1 MKALLVID
9 VQNGIV
15 QLGDFTKELTLIEKV
30 IKDFKAQKNPVI
42 FVRHFDQVEESPLHK
57 DSIGSE
63 LHPSINGYADHIIEK
78 QTPSSFF
85 QTELSNTLDKLGASH
100 LFITG
105 FETEFCC
112 MFTAISAYDR
122 GYKVTF
128 IENAVGT
135 TNSEKSYGMPGLNI
149 NDFVGTVLNWSGVI
163 EVLGYEEYVKKYKLE
178 ESSKE

>member
-1 MKALLVID
+1 MMRALLVID

-15 QLGDFTKELTLIEKV
+15 GSANFQKELQLIENV
-30 IKDFKAQKNPVI
+30 IKDFKKSGDQVI
-42 FVRHFDQVEESPLHK
+42 FMKHYDVDDESQL
-57 DSIGSE
+57 SRNSVGSE
-63 LHPSINGYADHIIEK
+63 LHHSLKDYADYVIEK

-85 QTELSNTLDKLGASH
+85 NTQLSSILGELGVDH

-128 IENAVGT
+128 IKDATGALNNQET
-135 TNSEKSYGMPGLNI
+135 YQMPGLDI
-149 NDFVGTVLNWSGVI
+149 NGFVSKVLQWSNVI
-163 EVLGYEEYVKKYKLE
+163 QVIDYEEYCTLYNY
-178 ESSKE
+178 